1 MSAVGSSLKICLL
14 LGIVAT
20 LVACS
25 SSNNQDIIAFMERV
39 RTDAANRIRIDPLPA
54 YPPYVAV
61 VYQSAGQRSP
71 FDPPRQEVT
80 SEVSGTLT
88 SAPDLSRPREF
99 LERFNLAELSMV
111 GSIEHNGVRWG
122 LIRDAEGSVH
132 RVREG
137 NYLGRNYGLVT
148 QIGESS
154 LDLVETVVNGQGG
167 WIERPRSMGMG
178 DN

>member
-1 MSAVGSSLKICLL
+1 
-14 LGIVAT
+14 
-20 LVACS
+20 
-25 SSNNQDIIAFMERV
+25 
-39 RTDAANRIRIDPLPA
+39 
-54 YPPYVAV
+54 
-61 VYQSAGQRSP
+61 
-71 FDPPRQEVT
+71 
-80 SEVSGTLT
+80 
-88 SAPDLSRPREF
+88 
-99 LERFNLAELSMV
+99 
-111 GSIEHNGVRWG
+111 NGVRWG

>member
-1 MSAVGSSLKICLL
+1 MSTFGSIIRIAIL
-14 LGIVAT
+14 
-20 LVACS
+20 LVAVALAGCS
-25 SSNNQDIIAFMERV
+25 SNNNQDIIAFMEQV
-39 RTDAANRIRIDPLPA
+39 RAESANRIRIEPLPA

-71 FDPPRQEVT
+71 FAPPRQVVA
-80 SEVSGTLT
+80 SEISGTLT
-88 SAPDLSRPREF
+88 DAPDLSRPKEF

-122 LIRDAEGSVH
+122 LIRDGEGSVH

-137 NYLGRNYGLVT
+137 NYLGRNYGQVT
-148 QIGESS
+148 RINESN

-167 WIERPRSMGMG
+167 WIERPRSMGIG
-178 DN
+178 EN

>member
-1 MSAVGSSLKICLL
+1 MNIFGPITKISMLL
-14 LGIVAT
+14 VMT
-20 LVACS
+20 MLVACTS
-25 SSNNQDIIAFMERV
+25 NNNQDILAFMEQV
-39 RTDAANRIRIDPLPA
+39 RAESANRIRIDPLPA

-71 FDPPRQEVT
+71 FAPPREVVT
-80 SEVSGTLT
+80 SDISGTLT
-88 SAPDLSRPREF
+88 NAPDLARPKEF
-99 LERFNLAELSMV
+99 LERFNLAELNMV
-111 GSIEHNGVRWG
+111 GSIQHSGVRWG
-122 LIRDAEGSVH
+122 LIKDGDGSVH

-148 QIGESS
+148 QVSESS

-178 DN
+178 EN

>member
-1 MSAVGSSLKICLL
+1 MKTFGLNIKTCLL
-14 LGIVAT
+14 LWAITT
-20 LVACS
+20 LSSCS
-25 SSNNQDIIAFMERV
+25 SGNNQDIIAFMEQV
-39 RTDAANRIRIDPLPA
+39 RTDAVTRIRIEPLPA

-71 FDPPRQEVT
+71 FDPPRQETT

-137 NYLGRNYGLVT
+137 NYLGRNYGLIT
-148 QIGESS
+148 QISESS

-167 WIERPRSMGMG
+167 WIERPRNMGMG